1 MLKLIKCEFRKLKRK
16 HFISFVFIAALLF
29 PIPFTALVLSGN
41 IANYSGFD
49 AIFGLLVT
57 LGEPVMLPIVLGIVA
72 SMLFFMEYDNDTL
85 KNLQVIPIL
94 PIKLATAKIAVLFI
108 MGLVFALAT
117 LLSSMVGGIIA
128 GNELINIGEKIWIS
142 AITALLYTAS
152 TLPVVIVIVWLN
164 KSYVFSIIVTFFYTV
179 FDYMMAYTGQFAS
192 DNQAIKLISTILPA
206 PTIYRWQA
214 SQFVPPDLPAY
225 PIIKPYFLPLW
236 IAVLTTF
243 VIGIISYLIIVRL
256 YSKKES

>member
-1 MLKLIKCEFRKLKRK
+1 MLKLIKNEFRKLKRK

-85 KNLQVIPIL
+85 KNLQVVPIL

-108 MGLVFALAT
+108 LGLVFALAT

-128 GNELINIGEKIWIS
+128 GNELTNIGGKIWIS
-142 AITALLYTAS
+142 AVTALLYTAS

-164 KSYVFSIIVTFFYTV
+164 KSYIFSIIVTFFYTV

-192 DNQAIKLISTILPA
+192 DNQAIKKKLEARGVIVMAAAIGGDKDMIER
-206 PTIYRWQA
+206 IYREGYLNI
-214 SQFVPPDLPAY
+214 SDLETLTVVLARE
-225 PIIKPYFLPLW
+225 LW
-236 IAVLTTF
+236 KRIL
-243 VIGIISYLIIVRL
+243 R
-256 YSKKES
+256 